1 MKVPDWNRELE
12 DVSERACLAFAARC
26 ARRVQPLFLV
36 SWPEAPQRIYHLLDG
51 ALETVEEWAVG
62 ADRTNSTF
70 AFNGMSAVKAAY
82 TVGAEQAAAV
92 ASTVACASQSMA
104 ASGYGD
110 LCVTHAAQAAD
121 YAVKVFELGNL
132 DGRAEGLTMLI
143 GAMKREAGV
152 KIYDP
157 DRESHI
163 LRRVAE
169 QGNGPLAAAAL
180 RRLFERILD
189 ESRSQERAGN
199 ASSDSSPKRRQ

>member
-1 MKVPDWNRELE
+1 MKIPDWKRELAS
-12 DVSERACLAFAARC
+12 VPHRACLAFATRC

-51 ALETVEEWAVG
+51 ALETVEEWAMD

-92 ASTVACASQSMA
+92 ASTVASASQSMA
-104 ASGYGD
+104 AIGYGD

-121 YAVKVFELGNL
+121 YAVKVFELGNE

-143 GAMKREAGV
+143 DAMKRDVERTVTAVASGLLGD
-152 KIYDP
+152 DP
-157 DRESHI
+157 VPSEFF
-163 LRRVAE
+163 
-169 QGNGPLAAAAL
+169 GPLWPDGEPDYAFQL
-180 RRLFERILD
+180 PTIE
-189 ESRSQERAGN
+189 N
-199 ASSDSSPKRRQ
+199 